1 MTGTGM
7 NKRAK
12 GAYKMAAVA
21 TLLTAAIASFVFGRT
36 HPELALEKAPFGR
49 LSYVP
54 SYDPI
59 QDVSLGIPMDSGN
72 DKAAKPD
79 PSIRAILILP
89 TQIILR
95 AGGVLSRVV
104 EQTTPVTTLHDLV
117 GIIAD
122 PDWIS
127 ETGSVITMNAA
138 VVLGTDGQMT
148 ISPPLTTEV
157 VMTVRQGVFLAASKA
172 QLTLT
177 GVYVHA
183 DNEDTPTAGSA
194 TAVRADLGRP
204 FVLAVDNSTMVIT
217 DSTFRYL
224 GRDWNSSYG
233 VAWSKGSTGSVN
245 NSIFEKNFI
254 GIYTDHSDG
263 LQILN
268 SKFYHNSLYGVDPHS
283 HSSNLLVA
291 GNTANFNGRHGI
303 IFSDHV
309 TGGIVR
315 DNITNGNGLNGIMM
329 DEESTGNKI
338 ENNSVG
344 GNLSDGIV
352 MADSGNN
359 DISGNTVTGNR
370 VGIHVRGATSTDTN
384 VIGNVV
390 SGNKMAAQG
399 IELPGN
405 SVDNNG
411 GEWQVSRIAT
421 VWAAALGLLAVL
433 SLLTWTNLHIRQR
446 RQLRGRVGLA

>member
-1 MTGTGM
+1 MSGGGM
-7 NKRAK
+7 NRNAK

-21 TLLTAAIASFVFGRT
+21 TLLAAAIATFVFGRT

-59 QDVSLGIPMDSGN
+59 QDATLGIPMDSGN
-72 DKAAKPD
+72 DKAATPD
-79 PSIRAILILP
+79 PSIRAIMVLP
-89 TQIILR
+89 TQILLR

-104 EQTTPVTTLHDLV
+104 EVTTPVTTLHDLV
-117 GIIAD
+117 QLIGD
-122 PDWIS
+122 PDWLS

-138 VVLGTDGQMT
+138 VVVGTDGTMT
-148 ISPPLTTEV
+148 VAAPLTTEV

-177 GVYVHA
+177 GVYFHA
-183 DNEDTPTAGSA
+183 SDEDTPTAGSA
-194 TAVRADLGRP
+194 TAVRVDLGRP

-233 VAWSKGSTGSVN
+233 VAWSKGSTGSAN
-245 NSIFEKNFI
+245 NSLFEKNFI

-263 LQILN
+263 LQVLN
-268 SKFYHNSLYGVDPHS
+268 SQFYHNSLYGIDPHS
-283 HSSNLLVA
+283 HSSNLFVA
-291 GNTANFNGRHGI
+291 GNIANFNGRHGI

-309 TGGIVR
+309 TGGVVR
-315 DNITNGNGLNGIMM
+315 DNTTNGNGLNGIMM

-338 ENNSVG
+338 ENNTVD

-352 MADSGNN
+352 MADSGSN
-359 DISGNTVTGNR
+359 DISDNTVTGNR

-384 VIGNVV
+384 VVGNVV
-390 SGNKMAAQG
+390 SGNKIAGQG
-399 IELPGN
+399 IELTGN
-405 SVDNNG
+405 SVENNG
-411 GEWQVSRIAT
+411 GEWQVSRIVT
-421 VWAAALGLLAVL
+421 VWAAALVLLAAL
-433 SLLTWTNLHIRQR
+433 SLLTWSNLHVRRR

>member
-1 MTGTGM
+1 
-7 NKRAK
+7 
-12 GAYKMAAVA
+12 
-21 TLLTAAIASFVFGRT
+21 
-36 HPELALEKAPFGR
+36 
-49 LSYVP
+49 
-54 SYDPI
+54 
-59 QDVSLGIPMDSGN
+59 
-72 DKAAKPD
+72 
-79 PSIRAILILP
+79 
-89 TQIILR
+89 
-95 AGGVLSRVV
+95 
-104 EQTTPVTTLHDLV
+104 
-117 GIIAD
+117 
-122 PDWIS
+122 
-127 ETGSVITMNAA
+127 
-138 VVLGTDGQMT
+138 
-148 ISPPLTTEV
+148 
-157 VMTVRQGVFLAASKA
+157 
-172 QLTLT
+172 
-177 GVYVHA
+177 
-183 DNEDTPTAGSA
+183 
-194 TAVRADLGRP
+194 
-204 FVLAVDNSTMVIT
+204 
-217 DSTFRYL
+217 
-224 GRDWNSSYG
+224 
-233 VAWSKGSTGSVN
+233 
-245 NSIFEKNFI
+245 
-254 GIYTDHSDG
+254 
-263 LQILN
+263 
-268 SKFYHNSLYGVDPHS
+268 
-283 HSSNLLVA
+283 LVA